1 MFKSNICAVLTLSIL
16 ASAMFFTRLHKPVMR
31 QWDEAGY
38 GLNAYEM
45 LHNKQWFMVT
55 FKNQPDL
62 YNSKP
67 PGGLWP
73 MVASIK
79 LFGFNEFAIRFPA
92 AFLAL
97 LTCLLVFFVGSIHS
111 TQLGFFAAMI
121 LCSSIGYT
129 GWHEARSGD
138 FDVPVSFYIFLYVMA
153 FWYWLTYNKKYALWL
168 FSVALLMACL
178 TKGVYGLLGLP
189 GLFIFLWH
197 QKKLLYCLK
206 QPMVYILTALPLL
219 LFAAYYW
226 YRELLAPGYLQA
238 VLQNEVGERVFLET
252 NIHKQHL
259 PFYYHTYKL
268 FWYRFQPYILLLPL
282 AVWFLFKQKQNPL
295 FWLCF
300 WCAAA
305 IFLMVSFSTTKLV
318 WYDGSLYPFFALLT
332 AFALVN
338 VFKNSKYISLLV
350 ATTYVFCFWLNQTEQ
365 DDFDMPQLLQQARV
379 SNIAE
384 PITVYGSSFVLPSM
398 FYATKDSLA
407 GNTLFVAT
415 HTNEIT
421 TPLVIVH
428 QTADLQ
434 TINTI
439 FTTKTVTKHGNA
451 LLLQVQAQKP

>member
-1 MFKSNICAVLTLSIL
+1 MFNTKLIAAFIVAILS
-16 ASAMFFTRLHKPVMR
+16 SAMFFTRLHKPAMR

-38 GLNAYEM
+38 ALNAFEM

-73 MVASIK
+73 MVLSIK
-79 LFGFNEFAIRFPA
+79 LFGFNEFAVRFPS
-92 AFLAL
+92 AFLAV
-97 LTCLLVFFVGSIHS
+97 LTCMLVYFVGSIHS
-111 TQLGFFAAMI
+111 THLGLIAALI

-138 FDVPVSFYIFLYVMA
+138 FDVPVCFYIFLYVMA
-153 FWYWLTYNKKYALWL
+153 FWYWITYYKNYALWL
-168 FSVALLMACL
+168 FSGALLMACL

-189 GLFIFLWH
+189 GLFIFLVH

-206 QPMVYILTALPLL
+206 KPIVYVFSTIPLL
-219 LFAAYYW
+219 LFVAYYW
-226 YRELLAPGYLQA
+226 YREQLAPGYLRA
-238 VLQNEVGERVFLET
+238 VLQNEIGERVFLET

-259 PFYYHTYKL
+259 PFYYHAYKL
-268 FWYRFQPYILLLPL
+268 IWFRYQPYILFVPL
-282 AVWFLFKQKQNPL
+282 AVWLLFKQKQNPL

-300 WCAAA
+300 WCATA
-305 IFLMVSFSTTKLV
+305 IFLIVSFSTTKLV
-318 WYDGSLYPFFALLT
+318 WYDGSLYPFFS
-332 AFALVN
+332 F
-338 VFKNSKYISLLV
+338 LV
-350 ATTYVFCFWLNQTEQ
+350 ALGLINFIKNRVNIGILIAATYLFCFWLNQTEQ
-365 DDFDMPQLLQQARV
+365 DAFDMPQLLQQVRAN
-379 SNIAE
+379 NIKE
-384 PITVYGSSFVLPSM
+384 PITVYGNSFVLPSM

-407 GNTLFVAT
+407 GNTLHVAT
-415 HTNEIT
+415 HVNEIK

-439 FTTKTVTKHGNA
+439 FTTKTITKHGNA
-451 LLLQVQAQKP
+451 LLLQVQAP